1 MKTRLFSAVVLT
13 FAATAVMA
21 AAGQSKPMAAKT
33 MVGCVEKSESGAL
46 TLTHA
51 MPADDME
58 KSSMAKGGMSKDSI
72 KNDSM
77 SKDSMAKDSMAKDMM
92 MPVVELSSQ
101 KVDLSKHVG
110 HKVSL
115 KGAAGNMMN
124 GMATFTVDSLKMIAV
139 SCSQ

>member
-1 MKTRLFSAVVLT
+1 MKTRVFSGAVLP
-13 FAATAVMA
+13 FAVTAAVMA

-33 MVGCVEKSESGAL
+33 MVGCIEKSESGSLA
-46 TLTHA
+46 LTHA

-58 KSSMAKGGMSKDSI
+58 KSRMAKNGMAKDSM
-72 KNDSM
+72 KKDSM
-77 SKDSMAKDSMAKDMM
+77 SKDSMTKDMM
-92 MPVVELSSQ
+92 MPVVELSST

-115 KGAAGNMMN
+115 TGVAGDMMN
-124 GMATFTVDSLKMIAV
+124 GMATFTVDSLKMIAA

>member
-1 MKTRLFSAVVLT
+1 MKTRLFSGMVLA
-13 FAATAVMA
+13 FAARAVMA
-21 AAGQSKPMAAKT
+21 AAGQSKPMAAAKT
-33 MVGCVEKSESGAL
+33 MVGCIEKSEGGSL

-58 KSSMAKGGMSKDSI
+58 KSR
-72 KNDSM
+72 
-77 SKDSMAKDSMAKDMM
+77 MAKDSMAKDMM
-92 MPVVELSSQ
+92 MPAVELSSK

-115 KGAAGNMMN
+115 KGVAGDMMN
-124 GMATFTVDSLKMIAV
+124 GTAPFTVDSLKMIAA

>member
-1 MKTRLFSAVVLT
+1 MKTRLFSGAVLA

-21 AAGQSKPMAAKT
+21 AAGQSKPMAAAKT
-33 MVGCVEKSESGAL
+33 MVGCVEKSESGSL

-51 MPADDME
+51 MPADDMD
-58 KSSMAKGGMSKDSI
+58 KSSMAKDSM
-72 KNDSM
+72 KKDSM
-77 SKDSMAKDSMAKDMM
+77 SKDSMAKDMM
-92 MPVVELSSQ
+92 MPAVELSSK

-115 KGAAGNMMN
+115 KGVSGDMMN
-124 GMATFTVDSLKMIAV
+124 GMATFTVDSLKMIAA

>member
-1 MKTRLFSAVVLT
+1 MKTRLFSGAAMA

-21 AAGQSKPMAAKT
+21 VAGQSTPMAAAKT
-33 MVGCVEKSESGAL
+33 MVGCIEKSESGSL

-51 MPADDME
+51 MPADDMK
-58 KSSMAKGGMSKDSI
+58 KSG
-72 KNDSM
+72 
-77 SKDSMAKDSMAKDMM
+77 MAKDSMAKDMM
-92 MPVVELSSQ
+92 MPTVALSSK

-115 KGAAGNMMN
+115 KGVAGDMMN
-124 GMATFTVDSLKMIAV
+124 GMATFTVDSLKMIAA